1 MKSEWRNLLKR
12 AGNEL
17 QFQMRHEPKLTS
29 KKMRIVNDDEQTI

>member
-29 KKMRIVNDDEQTI
+29 KKKEDRER